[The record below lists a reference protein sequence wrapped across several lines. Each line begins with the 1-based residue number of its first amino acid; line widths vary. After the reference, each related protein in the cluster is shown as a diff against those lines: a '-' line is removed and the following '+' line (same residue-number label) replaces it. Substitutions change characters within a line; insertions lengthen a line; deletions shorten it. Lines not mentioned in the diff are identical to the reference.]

1 MYRSEEPVP
10 SGHAQLVVAL
20 FSERNRADAAIQEL
34 QRAGF
39 RPDQLGAVLRHDEP
53 FVDAATMAEI
63 DEEAEAT
70 STGVAVGS
78 VAGGLAGLL
87 GGLALSAIPGIGPFL
102 GVGVLATTLGGTA
115 AGAAIGEALGERA
128 AHGHHFGVPHERIG
142 QYHAA
147 VEAGQ
152 IAVSVTVHSPDELM
166 RTREVLGSLDADE
179 VDVYNRPEDQSPP
192 EGASH
197 TNVGL

>member
-1 MYRSEEPVP
+1 MNRSQDTTPI
-10 SGHAQLVVAL
+10 GNQLVVAL
-20 FSERNRADAAIQEL
+20 FSERDRAESAIQEL

-39 RPDQLGAVLRHDEP
+39 QQDQLGAVLRHSETA
-53 FVDAATMAEI
+53 VDPETTEEL

-78 VAGGLAGLL
+78 VAGGLTGFL

-102 GVGVLATTLGGTA
+102 GAGVLATTLGGVL
-115 AGAAIGEALGERA
+115 AGAALGETLGEQA
-128 AHGHHFGVPHERIG
+128 ATLHHFGVPQERIE
-142 QYHAA
+142 QYGSAL
-147 VEAGQ
+147 EAGQ
-152 IAVSVTVHSPDELM
+152 ITVSVSTHTPDEVI
-166 RTREVLGSLDADE
+166 RAREILGAHNADE
-179 VDVYNRPEDQSPP
+179 VDVYNRRDQEPP